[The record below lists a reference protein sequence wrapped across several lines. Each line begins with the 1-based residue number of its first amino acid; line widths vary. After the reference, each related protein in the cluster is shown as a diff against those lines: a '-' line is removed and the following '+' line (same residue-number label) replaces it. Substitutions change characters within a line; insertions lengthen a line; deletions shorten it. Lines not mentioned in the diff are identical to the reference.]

1 MAIRA
6 TGVAD
11 VAANRSR
18 LPYGVRLKGWSLAG
32 AILINLPGVC
42 QGSS

>member
-1 MAIRA
+1 MAFRA

-32 AILINLPGVC
+32 AILINVLGVC